1 MRLALTAGG
10 TGGHI
15 LPALAVYD
23 ALVARGIASEVRFF
37 GPEDRGERAR
47 VEAKGIAFE
56 AVSAAA
62 VRGKG
67 PLSLAKAMFRL
78 ATGTFAAARRLRA
91 FRPDAVFSTGG
102 YASFPASLAARILRR
117 PLVVYLPDVSP
128 GWAVRAETRLAT
140 RMATTAEAALA
151 FLPAKKTVITGYPVR
166 AEFFATTR
174 EEARAALGIAAGD
187 RVLVVAGAS
196 QGAKAINAAI
206 FAALPALLPSTV
218 VVHVTGPAEA
228 PDAERLRAALDP
240 TLAAR
245 YHTAAFREDLPVV
258 MLAADLAVMRA
269 GASVLGELPA
279 AKLPSILIPGTFA
292 GGHQR
297 DNARFL
303 ADGGAAVVLEER
315 DIAALPA
322 TIESLID
329 DSTRLTAMREA
340 AAKLARPGAASA
352 IVDLLLEV
360 AKR

>member
-23 ALVARGIASEVRFF
+23 ALIARGVPAEVRFF

-47 VEAKGIAFE
+47 VEATGIAFE
-56 AVSAAA
+56 AVPAAA

-67 PLSLAKAMFRL
+67 PLSLGKAMFRL

-151 FLPAKKTVITGYPVR
+151 FLPARKTVITGYPVR
-166 AEFFATTR
+166 AEFFTTTR
-174 EEARAALGIAAGD
+174 EEARAALDVAAND
-187 RVLVVAGAS
+187 RLLVVAGAS
-196 QGAKAINAAI
+196 QGAKAINTAI

-218 VVHVTGPAEA
+218 VVHVTGPADA
-228 PDAERLRAALDP
+228 PDAQRIRAALGP
-240 TLAAR
+240 ALSAR
-245 YHTAAFREDLPVV
+245 YHTAAFRDDLPIV

-303 ADGGAAVVLEER
+303 ADGGAAVILEER
-315 DIAALPA
+315 DIAALPG
-322 TIESLID
+322 TVESLLGD
-329 DSTRLTAMREA
+329 PSRLAAMRDA
-340 AAKLARPGAASA
+340 AAKLTRPGAASA

-360 AKR
+360 ASR